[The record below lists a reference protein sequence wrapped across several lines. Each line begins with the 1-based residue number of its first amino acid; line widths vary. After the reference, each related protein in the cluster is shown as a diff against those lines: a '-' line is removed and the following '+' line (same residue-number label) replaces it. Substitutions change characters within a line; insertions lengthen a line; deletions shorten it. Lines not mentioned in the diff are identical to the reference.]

1 MRSRCPTLP
10 PTPIGS
16 YDDPMLESILESTRS
31 RVAALRL
38 RADEVEAA
46 AVGSEA
52 PRDFAGV
59 LRAPGLGVIAE
70 VKRRSPSAGSIAP
83 DLDPAKLASAYE
95 SGGAAAV
102 SVLTEP
108 DHFGGT
114 LQDLSE
120 VSGTTSIPVL
130 RKDFI
135 LDPLQIDEARA
146 AGADAVLLIAAI
158 LTDEALAG
166 LIDHVRRFDM
176 TALVEAHD
184 SEELRRAVDLG
195 AKVVGVNN
203 RDLSTFAV
211 DLDTSVR
218 LRRHI
223 PSTVV
228 AVAESGINS
237 PEDARRMHDAGFD
250 AVLVGSAAAR
260 ADDPAAFVAAL
271 EVRA

>member
-1 MRSRCPTLP
+1 MKAATA
-10 PTPIGS
+10 TGGS
-16 YDDPMLESILESTRS
+16 H
-31 RVAALRL
+31 
-38 RADEVEAA
+38 
-46 AVGSEA
+46 G
-52 PRDFAGV
+52 AGPGP
-59 LRAPGLGVIAE
+59 AKPGPGLGE
-70 VKRRSPSAGSIAP
+70 RWGR
-83 DLDPAKLASAYE
+83 
-95 SGGAAAV
+95 AV

-260 ADDPAAFVAAL
+260 ADDPAAFVAGL